1 MHTNYHEVV
10 QQMEDFGIKLRPQ
23 DQPLQVDRPRKKTC
37 GKGGKYWYRLYEFR
51 PDAGG
56 AYIVGAYG
64 SYASGEWQK
73 VEVDWRPLSEAERER
88 FRAERAAAEAKAREE
103 REREAQLAAM
113 SATELWRAANREGQS
128 AYLQRK
134 GVEPE
139 ACRYLRDGSLVIP
152 LLRYDLP
159 REQAL
164 RAVQRIHPGPRF
176 DRHTGESL
184 PQKTFTKG
192 FLKDGC
198 CLRLGDV
205 ADGVV
210 ILICEGYATGLT
222 LRMAVGRRHAVFVA
236 LDAHNLRHVVEILR
250 DLYPDHTLLICAD
263 DDHRR
268 RHPMTG
274 ELENLGRLAAWKV
287 ARQVAGCYVTYPVFG
302 ATREEDDTDFNDL
315 HARDGLPAVAEQ
327 LRLVLEALL

>member
-1 MHTNYHEVV
+1 MHDNYDDVV
-10 QQMEDFGIKLRPQ
+10 QQMEDFGITFRTRDL
-23 DQPLQVDRPRKKTC
+23 PLQVDRPRKKTC
-37 GKGGKYWYRLYEFR
+37 GKGGKFWYRLYEFR
-51 PDAGG
+51 PNAGG
-56 AYIVGAYG
+56 AYLVGAYG

-73 VEVDWRPLSEAERER
+73 VDVDWAPLSEAERER

-113 SATELWRAANREGQS
+113 SAAELWHAASREGHS
-128 AYLQRK
+128 PYLTRK

-139 ACRYLRDGSLVIP
+139 ACRYLRDGSIVVP

-159 REQAL
+159 RELAL
-164 RAVQRIHPGPRF
+164 RALQRIYPGPRVN
-176 DRHTGESL
+176 RRTQEPL

-205 ADGVV
+205 DEGAVLLV
-210 ILICEGYATGLT
+210 CEGYATGLT
-222 LRMAVGRRHAVFVA
+222 LRMAVERRHPVFVA
-236 LDAHNLRHVVEILR
+236 LDAHNLGHVVAILR
-250 DLYPDHTLLICAD
+250 RLYPDHTLLICAD

-268 RHPMTG
+268 RHPVTG
-274 ELENLGRLAAWKV
+274 ALENLGRLAAWRV

-302 ATREEDDTDFNDL
+302 VCRGDDDTDFNDL
-315 HARDGLPAVAEQ
+315 QAREGLPVVAEQ
-327 LRLVLEALL
+327 LRLVLEALQ

>member
-1 MHTNYHEVV
+1 MQSNYHEVV
-10 QQMEDFGIKLRPQ
+10 HQMGDFGIQLRPQ
-23 DQPLQVDRPRKKTC
+23 DLPLQIDRPRKRTC

-51 PDAGG
+51 PRAGG

-103 REREAQLAAM
+103 REHEAQLAAM
-113 SATELWRAANREGQS
+113 SAAQLWRTASREGQS

-139 ACRYLRDGSLVIP
+139 ACRYLRDGSIVVP

-164 RAVQRIHPGPRF
+164 RALQRIYPGPRF
-176 DRHTGESL
+176 DRRTKEPL

-198 CLRLGDV
+198 CLRLGE
-205 ADGVV
+205 VV
-210 ILICEGYATGLT
+210 EGSVLLVCEGYATGLS
-222 LRMAVGRRHAVFVA
+222 LRMAIERRHPVFIA

-250 DLYPDHTLLICAD
+250 RLYPDHPLLICAD

-268 RHPMTG
+268 RHPVTG

-287 ARQVAGCYVTYPVFG
+287 ARQVDACYVTYPVFG
-302 ATREEDDTDFNDL
+302 ATRGEDDTDFNDL

-327 LRLVLEALL
+327 LRLVLEALR